1 MAAAA
6 ATDICNTS
14 MGMSM
19 SQSQA
24 KAKVFPDT
32 DTHRQEN
39 QLQLTS
45 IAHSQHSKVLTAI
58 AVIRPFSQRL

>member
-24 KAKVFPDT
+24 KAKVFPDS

-39 QLQLTS
+39 QLP
-45 IAHSQHSKVLTAI
+45 I
-58 AVIRPFSQRL
+58 PFL